1 MDSATLDWPF
11 FSDSHRELAAKLDE
25 WARREIT
32 DGITSSSSSVDAAS
46 RAVVRKLGAAGWLRY
61 TVPAAYGGAHEKL
74 DVRSLCI
81 ARETLARISGLAD
94 ISFAMQGLG
103 SGPITL
109 FGSDAL
115 KERYLRRVGAGEAI
129 AAFAISETEAGS
141 DIAAMQ
147 TTARLDRNNY
157 IIDGEKTWISNGGI
171 ADFYVVFCRLEPEKT
186 PASRRKPKDPE
197 IDEAVPEASGV
208 RPQFIALV
216 VGPGDSGFSIA
227 ERIETLAPH
236 PLARIR
242 FENCRV
248 PADRVVGESGQG
260 LKVALATLD
269 VFRSTVGAA
278 ALGFARR
285 ALDEALAHV
294 SNRRLFG
301 QALRDFQL
309 TQARIAQMATSIDAS
324 ALLVYRAAWARDNG
338 APRIT
343 REAAMAKMFATEA
356 AQRVID
362 DALQLLGGRGVVA
375 GHPVEQLYREIRALR
390 IYEGTTEVQQ
400 LVIASQVLDGYAK
413 QESADG

>member
-1 MDSATLDWPF
+1 VDSATLDWPF

-32 DGITSSSSSVDAAS
+32 EGIASTASSVDAAS

-94 ISFAMQGLG
+94 IAFAMQGLG
-103 SGPITL
+103 AGPITL

-129 AAFAISETEAGS
+129 AAFAISEVDAGS

-147 TTARLDRNNY
+147 TTARLVGNDY
-157 IIDGEKTWISNGGI
+157 VIDGEKTWISNGGI
-171 ADFYVVFCRLEPEKT
+171 ADFYVVFCRLESEKT
-186 PASRRKPKDPE
+186 PASRQKPKDLDVQEVTERSAANQPE
-197 IDEAVPEASGV
+197 
-208 RPQFIALV
+208 FIALV

-227 ERIETLAPH
+227 ERIATIAPH

-242 FENCRV
+242 FENCKV
-248 PADRVVGESGQG
+248 PADRVVGEPGKG
-260 LKVALATLD
+260 LKIALATLD

-294 SNRRLFG
+294 SDRKIFG
-301 QALRDFQL
+301 QTLKDFQL

-324 ALLVYRAAWARDNG
+324 ALLVYRAAWTRDNG

-343 REAAMAKMFATEA
+343 REAAMAKMYATEA

-375 GHPVEQLYREIRALR
+375 GHPVEQLYREIRSLR

-400 LVIASQVLDGYAK
+400 LVIAGQVLDAYGQ
-413 QESADG
+413 QESKND

>member
-1 MDSATLDWPF
+1 VNSATLDWPF

-25 WARREIT
+25 WAHREIADAVT
-32 DGITSSSSSVDAAS
+32 GTSSSIDAAS
-46 RAVVRKLGAAGWLRY
+46 RAVVRKLGAGGWLRY
-61 TVPAAYGGAHEKL
+61 TVPAAYGGVHEKL
-74 DVRSLCI
+74 DVRSLCV
-81 ARETLARISGLAD
+81 ARETLARVSGLAD
-94 ISFAMQGLG
+94 IAFAMQGLG
-103 SGPITL
+103 AGPITL

-115 KERYLRRVGAGEAI
+115 KERYLKRVGLGEAI
-129 AAFAISETEAGS
+129 AAFALSETDAGS
-141 DIAAMQ
+141 DIAAMR
-147 TTARLDRNNY
+147 TTARLDGNNY
-157 IIDGEKTWISNGGI
+157 VIDGEKTWISNGGI
-171 ADFYVVFCRLEPEKT
+171 ADFYVVFCRLESEQT
-186 PASRRKPKDPE
+186 PVSRRKPKDLGMEAASARAAATRPE
-197 IDEAVPEASGV
+197 
-208 RPQFIALV
+208 FIALV

-227 ERIETLAPH
+227 ERIETIAPH

-248 PADRVVGESGQG
+248 PVDRVVGEPGKG

-294 SNRRLFG
+294 SERKIFG
-301 QALRDFQL
+301 QSLKDFQL
-309 TQARIAQMATSIDAS
+309 TQARIAEMATFIDAS
-324 ALLVYRAAWARDNG
+324 ALLVYRAAWTRDNG

-343 REAAMAKMFATEA
+343 REAAMAKMYATEA

-375 GHPVEQLYREIRALR
+375 GHPVEQLYREIRSLR

-400 LVIASQVLDGYAK
+400 LVIAGQVLEAYGK
-413 QESADG
+413 QETSDA

>member
-1 MDSATLDWPF
+1 VDSATLDWPF

-171 ADFYVVFCRLEPEKT
+171 ADFYVVFCRLESEKT